1 MERKM
6 IIQRVTESQFIDA
19 FKSWDTYK
27 NNFSYEG
34 LKALYEYFE
43 EVAECNDSGTFEL
56 DVVAICCDFTEYK
69 NFKEFKEEYS
79 NQDIK
84 YIFGGNKDC
93 IDYYTTIILP
103 ECWRGK
109 EADIPASKRKH
120 LPFIIQKF

>member
-1 MERKM
+1 M

-19 FKSWDTYK
+19 FKSWDTYE
-27 NNFSYEG
+27 NNFSYDG

-69 NFKEFKEEYS
+69 NFKDFEEQYS

-84 YIFGGNKDC
+84 YSEAIK
-93 IDYYTTIILP
+93 IVSTITQPSFFLNAG
-103 ECWRGK
+103 EEKKQTYQLLK
-109 EADIPASKRKH
+109 ERIYPS
-120 LPFIIQKF
+120 